1 MNHINPK
8 HLQAIL
14 WASWCLALNKRCYL
28 RPTFES
34 FCQESIFKLVTFLL
48 TSAISAISRS
58 NVSQFGLKAQMH
70 FQIVDVSFYWQGYP
84 KGFFPVKLDL
94 LFSPSPFLQCDWWS
108 SQWGRGESR
117 GSQKGW
123 GMMFD
128 APCIYQISKF
138 AIINL
143 NLLCFFGTNGS
154 FWNLNLQ
161 KEIPSQRET
170 QPPRAEKKLPSW
182 YSSRCYSLL
191 CTVW

>member
-1 MNHINPK
+1 MSVFID
-8 HLQAIL
+8 
-14 WASWCLALNKRCYL
+14 R
-28 RPTFES
+28 
-34 FCQESIFKLVTFLL
+34 
-48 TSAISAISRS
+48 
-58 NVSQFGLKAQMH
+58 
-70 FQIVDVSFYWQGYP
+70 
-84 KGFFPVKLDL
+84 FFPVKLDL

-154 FWNLNLQ
+154 FWNLDLQ

-191 CTVW
+191 CLVWWSDNSHYDVKKKRKNVTVYFV

>member
-1 MNHINPK
+1 MALSWLSVLCLWHLWIFNCSIVGSILYLLCRIVNHINPK
-8 HLQAIL
+8 HLQSIL

-123 GMMFD
+123 GMIFDID
-128 APCIYQISKF
+128 APCISNK
-138 AIINL
+138 
-143 NLLCFFGTNGS
+143 
-154 FWNLNLQ
+154 
-161 KEIPSQRET
+161 
-170 QPPRAEKKLPSW
+170 
-182 YSSRCYSLL
+182 
-191 CTVW
+191 